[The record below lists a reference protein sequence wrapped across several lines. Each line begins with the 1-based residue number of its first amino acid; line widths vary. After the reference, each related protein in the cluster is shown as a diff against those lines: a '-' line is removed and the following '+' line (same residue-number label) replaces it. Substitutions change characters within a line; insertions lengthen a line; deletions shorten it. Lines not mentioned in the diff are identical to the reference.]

1 MMYAHY
7 IQIVPTYNTFPQ
19 KLICKISNAPDIN
32 VLHDSSHCDHVAGTS
47 CVAEVF
53 RNLHFDGPGDLSGL
67 VLGDLLDAD
76 ALPVDSGGQ
85 RVVTQVG
92 KAP

>member
-1 MMYAHY
+1 M
-7 IQIVPTYNTFPQ
+7 
-19 KLICKISNAPDIN
+19 
-32 VLHDSSHCDHVAGTS
+32 LHDSSDCDHVAGTS

-85 RVVTQVG
+85 RVVAQVG
-92 KAP
+92 KAPRLAALVGQFGGTCNRGGH